1 MENRSYNIAV
11 LVTCHNRKKKT
22 LAALSTL
29 FATVKNYNDRDCR
42 QVVTRLYLTDDD
54 CSDGTADDV
63 LINFPDRDI
72 RIVRGD
78 GNLFWAGGMRLAW
91 QTAMNDNRSWDFY
104 LLIND
109 DTVFH
114 EDALTELI
122 RTHDY
127 ALQTYNKGGV
137 YAGIVSSMDGKEIT
151 YGGTRYASGLFGK
164 STSILP
170 NGKPQECLLTNANI
184 LLVSQNVVDKIG
196 ILSNSYRHSCADWAY
211 GIDASRAG
219 FPVLVTG
226 KVCGRCDNDHDSE
239 EQERK
244 KILAMTIRQRWN
256 YFSSPVQSTLDILTF
271 MSRYNRLKFFFVI
284 IARGLNIFAPN
295 LYYNL
300 SRRRN
305 AL

>member
-1 MENRSYNIAV
+1 MENRPYHIAI
-11 LVTCHNRKKKT
+11 LVTCHNRKTKT
-22 LAALSTL
+22 LAALRTL
-29 FATVKNYNDRDCR
+29 YAAVKNYNDSNSQ
-42 QVVTRLYLTDDD
+42 QVVARLYLTDDGCTD
-54 CSDGTADDV
+54 STVEEV
-63 LINFPDRDI
+63 LVNFPEQDI
-72 RIVRGD
+72 HIVQGD

-91 QTAMNDNRSWDFY
+91 QAAMQDNRSWDFY

-109 DTVFH
+109 DTIFH

-122 RTHDY
+122 NTHDY
-127 ALQTYNKGGV
+127 AQQTYNKGGV
-137 YAGIVSSMDGKEIT
+137 YAGIVSSMDGSEIT
-151 YGGTRYASGLFGK
+151 YGGKRYAKGIFGK

-170 NGKPQECLLTNANI
+170 NGKPQECLMTNANI

-211 GIDASRAG
+211 GIDANRAG
-219 FPVLVTG
+219 LPVLVTG
-226 KVCGRCDNDHDSE
+226 KICGRCDNDHDSE

-256 YFSSPVQSTLDILTF
+256 YFSSPVHSTLDILTF
-271 MSRYNRLKFFFVI
+271 MGRYNRLKFIFVI
-284 IARGLNIFAPN
+284 IARFLNIIAPN

-305 AL
+305 TQ

>member
-151 YGGTRYASGLFGK
+151 YGGKRYASGIFGK